1 MRQNPLFPYYSRPA
15 VAPIRGVH
23 IFAGEVLL
31 PLAFPKERIVVGQE
45 VVCFY
50 PLADTHA
57 GRAGQSMVDYIRGR
71 VTHILPGPWLLVD
84 FPEQV
89 RVPAF
94 PLLTASDASAAA
106 RRPCRAGLF
115 PRQTPPAGCATQR
128 APYTFCAQSTL
139 TLTLTLAPTLA
150 LRVTRALRLTRA
162 LTLDGAGARTRGPAV
177 MTTIDSY
184 QT

>member
-1 MRQNPLFPYYSRPA
+1 MPILFSLTRPA

-89 RVPAF
+89 RALPS
-94 PLLTASDASAAA
+94 PLLSASDALVCAD
-106 RRPCRAGLF
+106 
-115 PRQTPPAGCATQR
+115 PAVQDCV
-128 APYTFCAQSTL
+128 P
-139 TLTLTLAPTLA
+139 
-150 LRVTRALRLTRA
+150 
-162 LTLDGAGARTRGPAV
+162 RGPRLPG
-177 MTTIDSY
+177 SLS
-184 QT
+184 